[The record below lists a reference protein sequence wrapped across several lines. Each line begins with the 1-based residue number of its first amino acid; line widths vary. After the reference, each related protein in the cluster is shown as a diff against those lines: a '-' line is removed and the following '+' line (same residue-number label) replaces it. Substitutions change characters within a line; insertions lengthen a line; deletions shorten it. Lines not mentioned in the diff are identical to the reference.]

1 MGIIQKQTI
10 KGSIITYI
18 GVIIGFITGGL
29 LLPKYLSAEQNG
41 VLELLVA
48 YSLVFASLATLGINA
63 ISNRLFP
70 YFRDK
75 KTNHNGY
82 FFILVCV
89 SLAGFFLSILIFL
102 LFKPIII
109 KTDLEKYALFAK
121 YVNYI
126 IPLSFFSLVFLV
138 IDIYY
143 SVLFNA
149 VKGIFIKEF
158 LQRIFIFA
166 AILFIIFKLCDF
178 ESFLLIW
185 VIALSLPGLIILINL
200 IIDKEFI
207 VKPKL
212 SFLTT
217 DLKRSMISVGA
228 YGIIIAFSNIII
240 QYVDRIMINEMLGLE
255 ATGIYGRTFFFGVLI
270 ILPIRALNKI
280 SIVVIADAW
289 KKNDIKTINDIYS
302 STTIN
307 QLIFGLLLFIGI
319 WANIGNVF
327 KIMPEV
333 YNEGKYVIFFIGLAN
348 LFVMASGVSGPIL
361 STSKYFKALS
371 YFVII
376 FGLLVVITN
385 YIFID
390 KFGMT
395 GAAVASALSSFC
407 FCLMRY
413 IYLYKRYKMQP
424 YRFKHLIIILIGII
438 SFFASTL
445 IPEIDNPLKPNL
457 FLIID
462 IFVRSST
469 ILLIYGV
476 LIIITGVSVAVNE
489 KYNNFI
495 IKIRSLLNKS

>member
-1 MGIIQKQTI
+1 
-10 KGSIITYI
+10 
-18 GVIIGFITGGL
+18 
-29 LLPKYLSAEQNG
+29 
-41 VLELLVA
+41 
-48 YSLVFASLATLGINA
+48 
-63 ISNRLFP
+63 
-70 YFRDK
+70 
-75 KTNHNGY
+75 
-82 FFILVCV
+82 
-89 SLAGFFLSILIFL
+89 
-102 LFKPIII
+102 
-109 KTDLEKYALFAK
+109 
-121 YVNYI
+121 
-126 IPLSFFSLVFLV
+126 
-138 IDIYY
+138 
-143 SVLFNA
+143 
-149 VKGIFIKEF
+149 F